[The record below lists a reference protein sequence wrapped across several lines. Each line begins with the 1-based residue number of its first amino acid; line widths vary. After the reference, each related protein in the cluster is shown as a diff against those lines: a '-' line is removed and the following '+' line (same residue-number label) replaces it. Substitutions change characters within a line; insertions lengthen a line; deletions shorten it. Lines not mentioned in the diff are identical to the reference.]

1 MILGI
6 IQARTSSSRLPG
18 KVLLPLAGKPM
29 LWQQVER
36 LLRAERLDRL
46 IIATT
51 EEREDD
57 AIVALAEEFSI
68 ALYRGSR
75 DDVLDRFYRAAR
87 ALRPDFVVRLTADCP
102 LCDWQ
107 LIDQLVEFAV
117 DGDYDYAS
125 NCLEPSWPDGLDAE
139 VVRFAAL
146 ECAWSEAASRVDRE
160 HVTQF
165 IIRQPERFRVGSMR
179 HGVDL
184 SQMRWTVDE
193 PQDYE
198 FVARVYDELY
208 AQNRA
213 FSTGDVLQLL
223 RRKPEL
229 LAINSGIGRN
239 EGLLRSIEQELEE
252 HPHD

>member
-1 MILGI
+1 MILGV

-29 LWQQVER
+29 LEQQVDR
-36 LLRAERLDRL
+36 LHRATRLDQL
-46 IIATT
+46 VIATT
-51 EEREDD
+51 EEPEDE
-57 AIVALAEEFSI
+57 AIAALADEFSI
-68 ALYRGSR
+68 PVYCGSR
-75 DDVLDRFYRAAR
+75 DDVLDRFYQAAT
-87 ALRPDFVVRLTADCP
+87 AYQASLVVRLTADCP

-107 LIDQLVEFAV
+107 LIDQLVEFAIA
-117 DGDYDYAS
+117 GDYDYAS

-146 ECAWSEAASRVDRE
+146 ESAWREATRRVDRE

-165 IIRQPERFRVGSMR
+165 IVRQPERFRLGSMR
-179 HGVDL
+179 HDVDL

-208 AQNRA
+208 AENRA
-213 FSTGDVLQLL
+213 FSTCDVLQLL
-223 RRKPEL
+223 HRKPEIL
-229 LAINSGIGRN
+229 TINSGIGRN
-239 EGLLRSIEQELEE
+239 EGLMRLIEQELQE
-252 HPHD
+252 HPDD